1 MVIRI
6 TRLQWADHVARMDE
20 NCMMRRLMYVQLEG
34 LRKVG
39 RPHRRCR
46 DEVGKDA
53 GIKAWW
59 ATTMNQEE

>member
-20 NCMMRRLMYVQLEG
+20 ICLPRRMMYMQPEG

-39 RPHRRCR
+39 RVHAR
-46 DEVGKDA
+46 
-53 GIKAWW
+53 
-59 ATTMNQEE
+59 